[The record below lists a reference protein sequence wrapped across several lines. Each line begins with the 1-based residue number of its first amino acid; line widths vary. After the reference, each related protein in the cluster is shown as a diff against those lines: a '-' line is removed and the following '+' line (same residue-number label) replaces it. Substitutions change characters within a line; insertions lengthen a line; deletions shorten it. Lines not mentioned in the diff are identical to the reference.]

1 MLAAAISW
9 GIQVAPPFPGQ
20 GLRAAKVIFRV
31 GAYSRGR
38 TKTTAELF
46 AKIEVTMTS
55 HESNHSSTRFDTRQS
70 ARDQPHQDDGRDS
83 RPRGDAGDLGI
94 GASDRTVSITLGLGI
109 GLMLVV
115 ILLPY
120 LGGS

>member
-1 MLAAAISW
+1 
-9 GIQVAPPFPGQ
+9 
-20 GLRAAKVIFRV
+20 
-31 GAYSRGR
+31 
-38 TKTTAELF
+38 
-46 AKIEVTMTS
+46 MTS

-70 ARDQPHQDDGRDS
+70 ARDQPHQDDGRDR